1 MVTVFGEHNYCR
13 AEDEYK
19 SPFSLA
25 QFLFERT
32 FTFTIVQSFQTEI
45 AIDGMQEGERTL
57 ERRRQGARE
66 QLEQIPQIYLT
77 QSHKRSPILII
88 PHAENFSF
96 EMVQLLL
103 PSLKMFSFPAQES
116 TNKVKK

>member
-1 MVTVFGEHNYCR
+1 
-13 AEDEYK
+13 
-19 SPFSLA
+19 
-25 QFLFERT
+25 
-32 FTFTIVQSFQTEI
+32 
-45 AIDGMQEGERTL
+45 MQEGERTL

-77 QSHKRSPILII
+77 QSHKRFPILII
-88 PHAENFSF
+88 PNAENFSF

-116 TNKVKK
+116 TNKVKKV